1 LKETHLIPHVAVRE
15 PLIRE
20 NHRAEIVP
28 VSNHATER
36 LVRNRWRLISNW
48 VVIGYLGMGG

>member
-1 LKETHLIPHVAVRE
+1 LKETHLLHVRE
-15 PLIRE
+15 PLIGE

-36 LVRNRWRLISNW
+36 LVGKQVALDQ
-48 VVIGYLGMGG
+48 

>member
-1 LKETHLIPHVAVRE
+1 VRE
-15 PLIRE
+15 PLIGE

-36 LVRNRWRLISNW
+36 LVENRWRLISNW
-48 VVIGYLGMGG
+48 VVIG

>member
-1 LKETHLIPHVAVRE
+1 VRE

-36 LVRNRWRLISNW
+36 LVENRCGR
-48 VVIGYLGMGG
+48 